1 MPPMPGMSHPASPS
15 SPEQQHESAM
25 PPMPGMS
32 HPASPPAQSGHQHK
46 PATPPPKKH
55 QHEAPQPEA
64 SMIDPVCGMTASPEF
79 EHTYQG
85 KKYNFCSNEDMEK
98 FKANPEKYVKK

>member
-1 MPPMPGMSHPASPS
+1 
-15 SPEQQHESAM
+15 
-25 PPMPGMS
+25 
-32 HPASPPAQSGHQHK
+32 
-46 PATPPPKKH
+46 
-55 QHEAPQPEA
+55 
-64 SMIDPVCGMTASPEF
+64 MIDPVCGMTASPEF